1 MKPQTHQFNK
11 PINVIQVFSNI
22 NIYDKE
28 AKSKDDRKDT
38 LLWQSIVSKNAYLL
52 NHALVFNEIA
62 LTLPSFKNCDTI
74 IIDDSVQGHS
84 QIYCFFTFQKF
95 NFYCFEIYQKEGQSE
110 CWWNG
115 NSKMNY
121 MPKRQS
127 FKLFDF
133 PPKQIVEVKVNS
145 KTDMR
150 SMSSLGKRQFIEEH
164 FIFQHLGIF
173 ESCLIAFNP
182 TKTVLKEIPAIEKTI
197 DLIKPLW

>member
-1 MKPQTHQFNK
+1 MKPQIHQFNQS
-11 PINVIQVFSNI
+11 INVIQVFSNI

-28 AKSKDDRKDT
+28 VKSKEDRKDA

-52 NHALVFNEIA
+52 DNVLVFNEIA
-62 LTLPSFKNCDTI
+62 LILPSFKNCDTI
-74 IIDDSVQGHS
+74 IIDDSVQGSS
-84 QIYCFFTFQKF
+84 QIHCFSTFQKF
-95 NFYCFEIYQKEGQSE
+95 NFHCFEIYQKEEQSE
-110 CWWNG
+110 CWFNG
-115 NSKMNY
+115 NSKINHA
-121 MPKRQS
+121 PKRQS

-133 PPKQIVEVKVNS
+133 PPTRTVEVKVNS

-150 SMSSLGKRQFIEEH
+150 SISSLGKRQFIEEH

-182 TKTVLKEIPAIEKTI
+182 TQTVLKEIPAIEKTI